1 MERVHAD
8 MERDRYFTGEEAQA
22 YGLVDRVL
30 EQRELASRGR
40 GFGRG

>member
-1 MERVHAD
+1 

-30 EQRELASRGR
+30 ERRKLASRSH
-40 GFGRG
+40 GFGRN